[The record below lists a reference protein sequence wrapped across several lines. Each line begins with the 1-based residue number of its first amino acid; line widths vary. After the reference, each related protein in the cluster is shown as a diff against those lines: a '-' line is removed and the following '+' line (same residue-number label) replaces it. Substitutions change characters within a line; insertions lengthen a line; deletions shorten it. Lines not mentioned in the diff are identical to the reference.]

1 MELNI
6 LSLIVLVDTSTRST
20 GLGKRLQKLSDVDRK
35 LICVV
40 HHGLETLG
48 ALHLLGHHVDGVM
61 RPLLNHYAVV
71 HLHRMIRDELLLE
84 QRSELLPHDRLGEPS
99 LRDLLVSEEGVAELV
114 VERHARRVSRVDEVS
129 LRNVLRKSGLGVGH
143 RVERLRVALRPRE
156 DGAQRTVHAV
166 EHGDL
171 RVGRILG
178 VAVGL
183 RRVEVPQVLATSGD
197 PGVLRVDGEDRGLI
211 VDPLHGQEF
220 LLGEVF
226 QKRDGVAEG
235 RSLEAESAGTGDV
248 GAVVFAA
255 PLAVD
260 AGRGGEVFGVEAGD
274 LEGEFGQ

>member
-6 LSLIVLVDTSTRST
+6 LSFIVLVDTSTTHHAPSPNAPRST

-114 VERHARRVSRVDEVS
+114 VER
-129 LRNVLRKSGLGVGH
+129 LRASPQPHL
-143 RVERLRVALRPRE
+143 PRTQ
-156 DGAQRTVHAV
+156 G
-166 EHGDL
+166 
-171 RVGRILG
+171 
-178 VAVGL
+178 
-183 RRVEVPQVLATSGD
+183 
-197 PGVLRVDGEDRGLI
+197 
-211 VDPLHGQEF
+211 
-220 LLGEVF
+220 
-226 QKRDGVAEG
+226 
-235 RSLEAESAGTGDV
+235 
-248 GAVVFAA
+248 
-255 PLAVD
+255 
-260 AGRGGEVFGVEAGD
+260 
-274 LEGEFGQ
+274 